1 MINNNKILSTY
12 FLYLIL
18 GSVFY
23 LTFHIG
29 EFPNKYT
36 YTDWLINYEGGFVRR
51 GLLGQI
57 IFELSK
63 LLNIKLQFILLFTQI
78 AIYCTYFFLF
88 YLLFLKKKINFFW
101 ILIIFSPILLLY
113 PLAEL
118 EALGRKDIFVISFFL
133 IFSMIN
139 YKTLDHLI
147 IFFIILFG
155 FSCLI
160 HEITI
165 LYIFHYFFV
174 MYLKNKSFKNQ
185 RIYKKHY
192 LIFFVFT
199 GVLLYLNLFLHNF
212 VVVEDIVNSYNYEN
226 FTTESG
232 SFSHISPSIDT
243 VFLKTFNN
251 ISIVS
256 IVRYGFIFLIS
267 TAPLIYFIQLKNE
280 HANKYFKFHNIFFI
294 ILLLSIPLYLLIFDW
309 GRVIYINYNFFI
321 IIIILIFNLN
331 LIDEKHF
338 QKKLNNL
345 NRSIKIIAFIIICFS
360 FCPKILITDDL
371 ASFPLYRSVTK
382 IIKMIDPL

>member
-1 MINNNKILSTY
+1 MINNKVLSAY
-12 FLYLIL
+12 FFYLIL
-18 GSVFY
+18 GSIFY
-23 LTFHIG
+23 LAFHLG

-63 LLNIKLQFILLFTQI
+63 FLNIQLQFILLFTQI

-88 YLLFLKKKINFFW
+88 YLLFLRRKINFFW

-139 YKTLDHLI
+139 YKTLNYLI
-147 IFFIILFG
+147 TSFFILFG
-155 FSCLI
+155 LSCLI

-165 LYIFHYFFV
+165 FYIFHYFFII
-174 MYLKNKSFKNQ
+174 YLKNTSFINQ
-185 RIYKKHY
+185 RINKKHY
-192 LIFFVFT
+192 LIFFIFI
-199 GVLLYLNLFLHNF
+199 GILLYLNLFLHNF
-212 VVVEDIVNSYNYEN
+212 VVIEDIVNSYNYEN

-232 SFSHISPSIDT
+232 SFSHINPSINT

-256 IVRYGFIFLIS
+256 VARYGFIFLIS
-267 TAPLIYFIQLKNE
+267 TAPLIYFIKFKNE
-280 HANKYFKFHNIFFI
+280 RTNKYFKFHNIFFI

-309 GRVIYINYNFFI
+309 GRIIYINYNFFI
-321 IIIILIFNLN
+321 IIIILIFNIN
-331 LIDEKHF
+331 LIDEKYF
-338 QKKLNNL
+338 KKKLDNL
-345 NRSIKIIAFIIICFS
+345 NRGVKIITFIIVCFS

-371 ASFPLYRSVTK
+371 ASFPLYRSVAK
-382 IIKMIDPL
+382 IIKIIDPL

>member
-63 LLNIKLQFILLFTQI
+63 FLNMKLQFILLFTQI
-78 AIYCTYFFLF
+78 AIYFTYFFLF
-88 YLLFLKKKINFFW
+88 YLLFLKRKINFFW

-113 PLAEL
+113 PLTEL

-139 YKTLDHLI
+139 YKTLNRLI
-147 IFFIILFG
+147 ASFILLFG
-155 FSCLI
+155 LSCLI

-165 LYIFHYFFV
+165 FYIFHYLFV
-174 MYLKNKSFKNQ
+174 LHLKNKFFNNQ
-185 RIYKKHY
+185 KIAKKHY
-192 LIFFVFT
+192 LIFFVFL

-212 VVVEDIVNSYNYEN
+212 VIIENIVNSYNYDD
-226 FTTESG
+226 FTSESG
-232 SFSHISPSIDT
+232 SFSHISPSIDS

-251 ISIVS
+251 ISIVTV
-256 IVRYGFIFLIS
+256 VRYGFIFLIN
-267 TAPLIYFIQLKNE
+267 TAPLVYFVKLKDE
-280 HANKYFKFHNIFFI
+280 HTNKYFKFNNIFFI

-309 GRVIYINYNFFI
+309 GRIIYINHNFFI
-321 IIIILIFNLN
+321 IIVILIFNMN
-331 LIDEKHF
+331 LIDEKYF
-338 QKKLNNL
+338 QKKLDNL
-345 NRSIKIIAFIIICFS
+345 NKIFKIFFFIIICLSFS
-360 FCPKILITDDL
+360 PKILITDDL

-382 IIKMIDPL
+382 IIKIIDPL

>member
-18 GSVFY
+18 GCIFY
-23 LTFHIG
+23 LVFHIG

-63 LLNIKLQFILLFTQI
+63 LLNIKLQFILLFIQI
-78 AIYCTYFFLF
+78 AIYFTYFFLF
-88 YLLFLKKKINFFW
+88 YLLILKRKINFFW

-113 PLAEL
+113 PLTEL

-139 YKTLDHLI
+139 YKTLNRLI
-147 IFFIILFG
+147 TSFILLFG
-155 FSCLI
+155 LSCLI

-165 LYIFHYFFV
+165 FYIFHYLFV
-174 MYLKNKSFKNQ
+174 LYLKNKFFNNQ
-185 RIYKKHY
+185 KIAKKHY
-192 LIFFVFT
+192 LIFFVFL

-212 VVVEDIVNSYNYEN
+212 VIIENIVNSYNYDD
-226 FTTESG
+226 FTSESG
-232 SFSHISPSIDT
+232 SFSHISPSIDS

-251 ISIVS
+251 ISIVTV
-256 IVRYGFIFLIS
+256 VRYGFVFLIN
-267 TAPLIYFIQLKNE
+267 TAPLVYFIKLKDE
-280 HANKYFKFHNIFFI
+280 HANKYFKFNNIFFI

-309 GRVIYINYNFFI
+309 GRIIYINHNFFI
-321 IIIILIFNLN
+321 IIVILIFNMN
-331 LIDEKHF
+331 LIDEKYF
-338 QKKLNNL
+338 QKKLDNL
-345 NRSIKIIAFIIICFS
+345 NQIFKIFVFIIICLSFS
-360 FCPKILITDDL
+360 PKILITDDL

-382 IIKMIDPL
+382 IIKMIDLL

>member
-23 LTFHIG
+23 LTFQIG

-63 LLNIKLQFILLFTQI
+63 SLNIKLQFILLFTQI

-113 PLAEL
+113 PLTEL

-139 YKTLDHLI
+139 YKTLNRLI
-147 IFFIILFG
+147 TSFILLFG
-155 FSCLI
+155 LSCLI

-165 LYIFHYFFV
+165 FYIFHYLFV
-174 MYLKNKSFKNQ
+174 LHLKNKFFNNQ
-185 RIYKKHY
+185 KISKKHY
-192 LIFFVFT
+192 LIFFVFL

-212 VVVEDIVNSYNYEN
+212 VIIENIVNSYNYDN
-226 FTTESG
+226 FTSESG
-232 SFSHISPSIDT
+232 SFSHISPSIDS

-251 ISIVS
+251 ISIVTV
-256 IVRYGFIFLIS
+256 VRYGFVFLIN
-267 TAPLIYFIQLKNE
+267 TAPLFYFVKLKDE
-280 HANKYFKFHNIFFI
+280 HANKYFKFNNIFFI

-309 GRVIYINYNFFI
+309 GRIIYINHNFFI
-321 IIIILIFNLN
+321 IIVILIFNMN

-338 QKKLNNL
+338 KKKLNNL
-345 NRSIKIIAFIIICFS
+345 NRSVKIFVFIIICFS

-382 IIKMIDPL
+382 IIKMIDLL

>member
-63 LLNIKLQFILLFTQI
+63 FLNIKLQFILLFIQI
-78 AIYCTYFFLF
+78 AIYFTYFFLF
-88 YLLFLKKKINFFW
+88 YLLFLKRKINFFW

-113 PLAEL
+113 PLTEL

-139 YKTLDHLI
+139 YKTLNHLI
-147 IFFIILFG
+147 TFFIILFG
-155 FSCLI
+155 LSCLI

-174 MYLKNKSFKNQ
+174 MYLKNKSFINQ

-192 LIFFVFT
+192 LIFF
-199 GVLLYLNLFLHNF
+199 
-212 VVVEDIVNSYNYEN
+212 
-226 FTTESG
+226 
-232 SFSHISPSIDT
+232 
-243 VFLKTFNN
+243 
-251 ISIVS
+251 
-256 IVRYGFIFLIS
+256 IFR
-267 TAPLIYFIQLKNE
+267 YFI
-280 HANKYFKFHNIFFI
+280 
-294 ILLLSIPLYLLIFDW
+294 
-309 GRVIYINYNFFI
+309 R
-321 IIIILIFNLN
+321 
-331 LIDEKHF
+331 
-338 QKKLNNL
+338 
-345 NRSIKIIAFIIICFS
+345 
-360 FCPKILITDDL
+360 
-371 ASFPLYRSVTK
+371 
-382 IIKMIDPL
+382 